1 MMAATTII
9 PNPPI
14 CIRIKITS
22 WPKNDQWV
30 AVSTTTRPVTH
41 IAEVEVKIQVK
52 KSVGLPVLLEIGSDN
67 KKAPKK
73 IAIKKLP
80 SIVCVEIKKKKKRG
94 LLKDL
99 FITYI
104 IPHIP

>member
-1 MMAATTII
+1 M
-9 PNPPI
+9 
-14 CIRIKITS
+14 
-22 WPKNDQWV
+22 
-30 AVSTTTRPVTH
+30 
-41 IAEVEVKIQVK
+41 KIQVK
-52 KSVGLPVLLEIGSDN
+52 KSVGLPVLLDIGSDY

-80 SIVCVEIKKKKKRG
+80 SIVCVELSRKEKRG